1 MQLGRGRRLAAGVV
15 LLMPIALAAQ
25 RPAPVPPDVLS
36 ACSIA
41 DGVGSKTPGTKL
53 QRNNGAFRDEMIA
66 EPVNGCRVVID
77 GSFKKLGDGR
87 LPSERLGDLFE
98 AQGWTQ
104 LPEFSSDG
112 HDGGSFAYKRRNVA
126 CVTRGQWDGGSDDDP
141 AAPPA
146 DPYRITVL
154 CGDAAAVIRPR

>member
-1 MQLGRGRRLAAGVV
+1 MKLGRGRRLAAGVV
-15 LLMPIALAAQ
+15 FLMPIALAAQ

-36 ACSIA
+36 ACTIA
-41 DGVGSKTPGTKL
+41 HGVGSQTPGTRL
-53 QRNNGAFRDEMIA
+53 QHNNGAFRDEMIA
-66 EPVNGCRVVID
+66 APVTGCRVVID
-77 GSFKKLGDGR
+77 GSFKELGERR
-87 LPSERLGDLFE
+87 LPSERLSDLFE

-112 HDGGSFAYKRRNVA
+112 HDGTSFAYKRGSVA
-126 CVTRGQWDGGSDDDP
+126 CVTRGEWDGGSDDDP

-154 CGDAAAVIRPR
+154 CGDAAVFLRPR